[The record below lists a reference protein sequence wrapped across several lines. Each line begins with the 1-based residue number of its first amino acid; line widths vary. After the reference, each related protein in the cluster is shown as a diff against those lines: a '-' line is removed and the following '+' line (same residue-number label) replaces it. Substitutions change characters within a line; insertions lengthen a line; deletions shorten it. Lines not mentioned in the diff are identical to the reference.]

1 MEKEFVTLSQ
11 KEFEDSLTGDFE
23 IVEDSK
29 SKEII
34 YSIGTSNENINIR
47 VYSTVDIRTGQ
58 TRDKGKDAIRVVFWD
73 NLNNRPIGK
82 GKKILRVEGA
92 TTISDRI
99 SSRVQEFIGSAHDQ
113 NVIDFQYVRAILSSK
128 AISWMGFAQSL
139 LESLDKYGSLTDGQL
154 AYVIGD
160 SNPKGKPTMESQ
172 VKIKDPDFMEIYFE
186 SLDDEEDDN
195 EKELVSN
202 ETGDKVNGPGTK
214 EQNSKKTDKRVEI
227 VLDVSGDRVPTSEYQ
242 DFQYPFESFNPVQ
255 SLVYPH
261 RGEDRNMIVGAN
273 TTAGKTI
280 CAELLMD
287 DVLAK
292 GQRVIYLSPLK
303 ALTSEKYEDWQIRF
317 PNEKITIMTGDYTL
331 SEQKKQELGKSR
343 IIVMTSEM
351 CDSRTR
357 KYHSEKNFWMDQ
369 VGLVIVDE
377 SHILTTERG
386 HAVESGIMR
395 FTRLNPRARILFLSA
410 TMPNVAELGGWLS
423 DLNGKE
429 TTVIFSTWRP
439 VELQLNFME
448 YPIALNKWGREDYW
462 SSQEAKRQMVVDTIL
477 SKPDEKFLC
486 FVHDKGTGRDIV
498 NRLAEHNIVA
508 HFHSADLELKD
519 RLEIEGQFQSKENG
533 IRVLV
538 STSTLA
544 WGRNLPARNVVICG
558 VHRGIN
564 TVDELDIV
572 QMAGRGGRF
581 GIDDAGF
588 VYLIIPQGSTNT
600 WKDVF
605 VNPRPVLSVL
615 NNHQIMA
622 FHALAEVSNKV
633 IQCAGDLLNW
643 YSRSL
648 AFKQN
653 STFSRED
660 AEALSTEL
668 TEMQMIDEH
677 FNITNL
683 GRVSAMMYF
692 SPYDIDAWH
701 KNFGQIFEDNL
712 TVDDTTLAWALGD
725 VPSNDMGYIP
735 KPLEQDVKE
744 LRWLLKNRGVTHT
757 SNGIVSALAIY
768 SQLSG
773 QDGEAYLKPFKRAV
787 VFDIQRQ
794 VQAISMIDGM
804 YAMWNQENLWKA
816 LPIRVQ
822 YGVGMEMIELVSIP
836 GVGGVRAKK
845 LWAHDIRTIA
855 DVATTPAKKLH
866 KIFNPA
872 TTKKIQKAAKEMMK

>member
-1 MEKEFVTLSQ
+1 MEKGFVTLSQ
-11 KEFEDSLTGDFE
+11 KEFEDALTGDFE
-23 IVEDSK
+23 IVEDSR

-34 YSIGTSNENINIR
+34 YSIGTSNQNINIR
-47 VYSTVDIRTGQ
+47 IYSTVDIRTGQ
-58 TRDKGKDAIRVVFWD
+58 TRDKGKDAIRIVFWD

-92 TTISDRI
+92 TTISERI

-113 NVIDFQYVRAILSSK
+113 DVVDFQYVRAILSSS
-128 AISWMGFAQSL
+128 AVNWSGFAQSL

-154 AYVIGD
+154 AYVLGD
-160 SNPKGKPTMESQ
+160 KNPKGKPTMETQ
-172 VKIKDPDFMEIYFE
+172 VKMKDADFLEKYLE
-186 SLDDEEDDN
+186 NLDEEGDN
-195 EKELVSN
+195 EEELVSD
-202 ETGDKVNGPGTK
+202 ETGEEVDEPGETK
-214 EQNSKKTDKRVEI
+214 SSNKKDDKRVEM
-227 VLDVSGDRVPTSEYQ
+227 VLDVGGDRIPTSEYQ
-242 DFQYPFESFNPVQ
+242 SFQYSFESFNPVQ

-261 RGEDRNMIVGAN
+261 RSENRNMVIGAN
-273 TTAGKTI
+273 TSAGKTI

-287 DVLAK
+287 DILAK
-292 GQRVIYLSPLK
+292 DQRVIYLSPLK

-357 KYHSEKNFWMDQ
+357 KYHSEKNFWMQD

-395 FTRLNPRARILFLSA
+395 FTRLNPRARVLFLSA
-410 TMPNVAELGGWLS
+410 TMPNVAELGSWLS

-439 VELQLNFME
+439 VELQLNFLE
-448 YPIALNKWGREDYW
+448 YPIVVNKWGREDYW
-462 SSQEAKRQMVVDTIL
+462 SSQEAKRQMVIDTIL

-498 NRLAEHNIVA
+498 KRLAEHDIVA
-508 HFHSADLELKD
+508 HFHSADLDLKD
-519 RLEIEGQFQSKENG
+519 RLEIEGQFQSKTNG

-564 TVDELDIV
+564 AVDELDIV
-572 QMAGRGGRF
+572 QMSGRAGRF

-588 VYLIIPQGSTNT
+588 VYLVIPQGSTNT

-605 VNPRPVLSVL
+605 VNPRPVISVL
-615 NNHQIMA
+615 NNHQVMA
-622 FHALAEVSNKV
+622 FHALAEVENKV

-668 TEMQMIDEH
+668 EEMQMIDGY
-677 FNITNL
+677 FKITGL
-683 GRVSAMMYF
+683 GKVSALLYF
-692 SPYDIDAWH
+692 SPYSIDAWH

-712 TVDDTTLAWALGD
+712 VVDDVTLAWALGD
-725 VPSNDMGYIP
+725 IPSNDMGYVP
-735 KPLEQDVKE
+735 KPLEQDVQE
-744 LRWLLKNRGVTHT
+744 LKWWCKNRGITHT
-757 SNGIVSALAIY
+757 SNAMVSALAIY
-768 SQLSG
+768 SQLAG

-804 YAMWNQENLWKA
+804 YAMWNQENLWNA

-822 YGVGMEMIELVSIP
+822 YGVGAEMVELVSIP

-855 DVATTPAKKLH
+855 DVVNTPAKKMH
-866 KIFNPA
+866 RIFNPA
-872 TTKKIQKAAKEMMK
+872 TTKKIQKAAQAMMV